1 MSNLEQLRPCS
12 GYCQMLGAAVALLS
26 VKDSV
31 VIFNSPRWCALTGE
45 RELSYI
51 NKAYEQRLFC
61 TEARENDILY
71 GIENSLRETIQE
83 AVELNDSLKL
93 LSVISS
99 CSMSLIGDDIK
110 GVCES
115 AVVCSRIISLDAG
128 GFTGTFESGYKL
140 AMLAILKNITV
151 SRIKSIPKKVNL
163 LGICTS
169 YPHWEGNLAELK
181 RLLTSVG
188 IEVGITLG
196 ADELAIEEL
205 NKIPEAELNIVLVPE
220 ISLEIAEYLFD
231 KFEQKYLVAP
241 IPFGFKGTMQ
251 WLDNICKELGI
262 IANFKVL
269 EKEVTVLQ
277 RDIADA
283 AYDMRNLF
291 VDFNLQQIISRM
303 PKSMT
308 ESVFKALDDSEI
320 DIFKCSRCY
329 CSGEPINKTD
339 EYISW
344 NILSDIAPLGKDSYQ
359 LLFGTEKERVMLQ
372 NFRRTLYLNFSMPT
386 GKVKSKDSCFA
397 GIRGWNNLVQNLFG
411 QIRTL
416 EYINNSL

>member
-115 AVVCSRIISLDAG
+115 EAVCSKVISLDAG

-140 AMLAILKNITV
+140 AMLALSKNITV
-151 SRIKSIPKKVNL
+151 SKIKSIPKKVNL

-231 KFEQKYLVAP
+231 KFGQKYLVAP
-241 IPFGFKGTMQ
+241 IPFGFKGTIK
-251 WLDNICKELGI
+251 WLDNICKELGM
-262 IANFKVL
+262 IANLEVL

-291 VDFNLQQIISRM
+291 VDFNLQQVISRM

-339 EYISW
+339 EYLSW

>member
-26 VKDSV
+26 IKDSV

-45 RELSYI
+45 RELAYI
-51 NKAYEQRLFC
+51 NKEYEQRLFC

-83 AVELNDSLKL
+83 AVKLNDSLKL

-115 AVVCSRIISLDAG
+115 EAVCSKVIALDAG
-128 GFTGTFESGYKL
+128 GFTGTFESGYRL
-140 AMLAILKNITV
+140 AMLALLKNIAV
-151 SRIKSIPKKVNL
+151 SKIERMPKKVNL
-163 LGICTS
+163 LGVCTS
-169 YPHWEGNLAELK
+169 YPHWEGNLTELK

-188 IEVGITLG
+188 IEVGISLG
-196 ADELAIEEL
+196 ADELSIEEL

-220 ISLEIAEYLFD
+220 ISLEIAEYLLD
-231 KFEQKYLVAP
+231 KFGQRYLVAP

-251 WLDNICKELGI
+251 WLDNICKELGMESKKD
-262 IANFKVL
+262 AL
-269 EKEVTVLQ
+269 EKEVAVLQ

-283 AYDMRNLF
+283 AYNMRNLF
-291 VDFNLQQIISRM
+291 VDFNLQQVISRM
-303 PKSMT
+303 PNSMT
-308 ESVFKALDDSEI
+308 ESVFKAFDDSEI

-329 CSGEPINKTD
+329 CSGELTNNSA
-339 EYISW
+339 EYFNW
-344 NILSDIAPLGKDSYQ
+344 NILSDISPLEKDSYQ
-359 LLFGTEKERVMLQ
+359 LFLSTEKERVMLQ
-372 NFRRTLYLNFSMPT
+372 NFRRTLYLNFSMPA
-386 GKVKSKDSCFA
+386 GKVKSKSSCFA
-397 GIRGWNNLVQNLFG
+397 GIRGWNNLVQNIFG

>member
-26 VKDSV
+26 IKDSV

-45 RELSYI
+45 RELAYI

-83 AVELNDSLKL
+83 AVGVSDRPKL
-93 LSVISS
+93 LNVISS

-115 AVVCSRIISLDAG
+115 EVQCSKVIALDAG

-140 AMLAILKNITV
+140 AMLALLKNITV
-151 SRIKSIPKKVNL
+151 SKIERIPQKVNL
-163 LGICTS
+163 LGVCTS
-169 YPHWEGNLAELK
+169 YPHWEGNLTELK

-188 IEVGITLG
+188 IEVGIALG
-196 ADELAIEEL
+196 ADEVAIEEL

-241 IPFGFKGTMQ
+241 VPFGFKGTMQ
-251 WLDNICKELGI
+251 WLDSICKELGL
-262 IANFKVL
+262 IANLDVL
-269 EKEVTVLQ
+269 EKEVAILQ
-277 RDIADA
+277 RDISDA

-291 VDFNLQQIISRM
+291 VDFNLQQVISRM
-303 PKSMT
+303 PNSMT
-308 ESVFKALDDSEI
+308 ESIFKALDDSEI
-320 DIFKCSRCY
+320 DIFKCTRCY
-329 CSGEPINKTD
+329 CSGDLINNSD
-339 EYISW
+339 EYFNW
-344 NILSDIAPLGKDSYQ
+344 NILSDIASLGKDSYQ
-359 LLFGTEKERVMLQ
+359 LLLSTEKERIILQ

-386 GKVKSKDSCFA
+386 GKVKAKDSCFA
-397 GIRGWNNLVQNLFG
+397 GIKGWNNLVQNLFE

-416 EYINNSL
+416 EYINNTL